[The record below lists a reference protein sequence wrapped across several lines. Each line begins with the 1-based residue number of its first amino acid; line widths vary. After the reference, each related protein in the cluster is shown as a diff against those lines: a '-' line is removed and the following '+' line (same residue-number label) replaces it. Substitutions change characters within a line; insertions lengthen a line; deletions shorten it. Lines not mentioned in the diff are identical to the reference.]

1 MKRLGIVGV
10 LLGALALSA
19 CTQDVVIRNSSG
31 VTVVGE
37 VTGEYLN
44 SRVDVATDGMSLA
57 SLGMFSTQTIV
68 QPFKAAWDE
77 YAGTDL
83 IEVPFQAK
91 VTTGVTY
98 IGTKGIATLV
108 IDTRTIE
115 CPKGFMVGTCL
126 SAIEDNQNE
135 IVSLYK
141 EKFSY
146 LK

>member
-1 MKRLGIVGV
+1 MKRIGIVGV

-19 CTQDVVIRNSSG
+19 CTQDIVIRNSSG

-44 SRVDVATDGMSLA
+44 SRVDVGTDGMQLA
-57 SLGMFSTQTIV
+57 SIGVFSTQTIL
-68 QPFKAAWDE
+68 QPFKTAWGE
-77 YAGTDL
+77 YEGTEL
-83 IEVPFQAK
+83 IEVPFEAK
-91 VTTGVTY
+91 VSTGVTY
-98 IGTKGIATLV
+98 IGTKGNATLV
-108 IDTRTIE
+108 IDTRTIA

-135 IVSLYK
+135 IVKLYK